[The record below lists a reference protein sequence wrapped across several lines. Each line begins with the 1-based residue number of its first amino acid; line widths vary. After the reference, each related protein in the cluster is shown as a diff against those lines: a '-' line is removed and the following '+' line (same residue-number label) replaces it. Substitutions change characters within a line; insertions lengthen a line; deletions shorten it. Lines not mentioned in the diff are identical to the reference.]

1 MSKKT
6 KISLSRL
13 ESFLKAQCDRLR
25 TSMDAAEYK
34 NYIIALLFLKRIN
47 DQFEI
52 DRQQL
57 KDDLKKQYPDAD
69 EATIEEELDIPS
81 KYNCYVL
88 ELARWKY
95 LLHPMNEEGEELSYG
110 DAITTALAEVEKN
123 NSALLSGV
131 LSKTKFNELNTK
143 GERVLDEETLSA
155 LLKDFNDFPKLQDEN
170 FEFPDLLGAAY
181 EYLIKFFAE
190 SAGKKA
196 GEFYTPSEVVYLMG
210 QILQPKETDEICD
223 PTVGSG
229 GLLIT
234 MHNYVENRYGSA
246 DKLTLH
252 GQEKFDSPYQMCKMN
267 MIFHNIR
274 NARIEQGDTLL
285 DPKLV
290 TGGTLNQYDIVVAN
304 PPFSQNYTTAN
315 MKFKERFQNWM
326 SKKKQADFMFVQ
338 HMISVLKNNGRMAVV
353 MPHGVLFRGGEEQ
366 KMRQRLIMGSDI
378 NPACILECVI
388 GLPQGLFY
396 GTGIPAFLLIINKA
410 DATNRKGVFF
420 INADR
425 EYKEGKN
432 QNSLRPEDI
441 EKISFVYHNKKEI
454 PGYSRLVSKETL
466 AKEDYNCNIRRYVD
480 NSEAP
485 TPQDVKAHIN
495 GGIPANEIDALK
507 SVFDCYPGLQEKL
520 FTEATDDYAN
530 FTDSIKEKAD
540 IKSIIA
546 ESDGKKQ
553 VVENYSTAIDAF
565 WNASN
570 ADLNALHGGS
580 LFDFNHNLTDR
591 FVSELAQLSVLDE
604 YQIRGSFAHFS
615 DALKSDF
622 RSVQSSG
629 WTAELIPDDELIANE
644 FPEVL
649 ADFKRLESRRDELE
663 AKFAEIADMD
673 PEEWDAEQYEVMPK
687 AIISDFRDERK
698 NLNGQIKELK
708 KELKTQE
715 RMAKFAFKVEQKRL
729 NELRKQAV
737 KAKNEDTVKEVDA
750 RIAALVLPVIDDSE
764 IQELNRQ
771 VENIDAQIAHHVAL
785 ENELKD
791 CRKKIREIEV
801 SKEALADKAREQ
813 ISDDDARRLITARW
827 LNSLHEIINVYLEA
841 HARGLQQKVELIY
854 GKYSVTLNDLLSERD
869 TATKELDVY
878 LKELGYVDQ
887 TIDVNY
893 E

>member
-1 MSKKT
+1 MSRKT

-52 DRQQL
+52 DRL
-57 KDDLKKQYPDAD
+57 KLRDDLLKQYPDAD
-69 EATIEEELDIPS
+69 EADIEAELDIPE
-81 KYNCYVL
+81 KYICYVP
-88 ELARWKY
+88 EKARWKFV
-95 LLHPMNEEGEELSYG
+95 LNPVDDEGESVSYA
-110 DAITTALAEVEKN
+110 DAITTALAEVEKS

-143 GERVLDEETLSA
+143 GERVLDEETLDA
-155 LLKDFNDFPKLQDEN
+155 LLKDFNRFPKLQDEN

-246 DKLTLH
+246 EKLTLH

-285 DPKLV
+285 NPKLT

-315 MKFKERFQNWM
+315 MQYKERFQNWM
-326 SKKKQADFMFVQ
+326 SKKKHADFMFVQ

-366 KMRQRLIMGSDI
+366 KMRQRLIMGSEGH
-378 NPACILECVI
+378 PSCILECVI
-388 GLPQGLFY
+388 GLPQALFY
-396 GTGIPAFLLIINKA
+396 GTGIPASLLIINKEGA
-410 DATNRKGVFF
+410 SDRKGVFF
-420 INADR
+420 INADK

-441 EKISFVYHNKKEI
+441 EKISYVYHHKKELA
-454 PGYSRLVSKETL
+454 GYSRMVSCETL
-466 AKEDYNCNIRRYVD
+466 AAEDYNCNIRRYVD

-485 TPQDVKAHIN
+485 TPQDVKAHLQ
-495 GGIPANEIDALK
+495 GGVPEAEVQALK
-507 SVFDCYPGLQEKL
+507 PCFDNYKGLQDKL
-520 FTEATDDYAN
+520 FTEAVDGYAH
-530 FTDSIKEKAD
+530 FTETVKEKAD
-540 IKSIIA
+540 IKALINDSKGKQQITNSYHQVIETFW
-546 ESDGKKQ
+546 ESSD
-553 VVENYSTAIDAF
+553 
-565 WNASN
+565 
-570 ADLNALHGGS
+570 ADLNGLQGGS
-580 LFDFNHNLTDR
+580 LFDFNNNLTDR
-591 FVSELAQLSVLDE
+591 FVSNLSQLEVLDQ

-615 DALKSDF
+615 DTLKSDF

-649 ADFKRLESRRDELE
+649 ADLRRLENRRDELD
-663 AKFAEIADMD
+663 AKFAEIAEMEPD
-673 PEEWDAEQYEVMPK
+673 EWDAEQYEVMPK
-687 AIISDFRDERK
+687 AIISEIK
-698 NLNGQIKELK
+698 AEIKELK
-708 KELKTQE
+708 AQKRELAKQQKALEKRRKSGADVTKELRICGADLSDIEFQITEKE
-715 RMAKFAFKVEQKRL
+715 AGIARHVE
-729 NELRKQAV
+729 
-737 KAKNEDTVKEVDA
+737 
-750 RIAALVLPVIDDSE
+750 
-764 IQELNRQ
+764 
-771 VENIDAQIAHHVAL
+771 L
-785 ENELKD
+785 EYELKD
-791 CRKKIREIEV
+791 CRKKIREIEL

-813 ISDDDARRLITARW
+813 ISDDDARRLITQRGLAT
-827 LNSLHEIINVYLEA
+827 LHDNINVYLEA
-841 HARGLQQKVELIY
+841 HARRLQQSVELLY
-854 GKYSVTLNDLLSERD
+854 EKYSVTLKDLIKERD
-869 TATKELDVY
+869 EATKELDGY
-878 LKELGYVDQ
+878 LKELGYIQ
-887 TIDVNY
+887 
-893 E
+893 